1 MKNNLCL
8 KLVFII
14 ILSLGFACRILG
26 LDWDQSQHLHPD
38 ERFITMVASSVKMPS
53 NLANYFSQEESTLNP
68 YNNNFSFYVYGTFPI
83 LITRFFGE
91 LFSKTSYDE
100 IFLVGRRLS
109 VFFDLL
115 TLVLIYIITYLIF
128 KKESVSLW
136 SMFFYATAVCPI
148 QQAHFF
154 TVDSFTVF
162 FSTLTI
168 LLLLLF
174 LEKNKWFFIFLTGGF
189 FGLTLANKTSIGV
202 TLPLFILTIVFS
214 QKISKKE
221 LNLVKFFSQKI
232 LLILVFV
239 SGVVI
244 SFRIFQPYAFNSLF
258 HLYPHWLDN
267 ISEAHKMITG
277 EIDYPPNIQWS
288 YTKPLIHPFVNIFL
302 WGLGPIATTLSLLGI
317 IYSLSKREM
326 LHLGKMLIL
335 LVFSGIIF
343 IYQGVQLAKY
353 IRYFYPIYPA
363 LAILAGL
370 AASRIMTLLAD
381 KTKIPKLLVLAIT
394 IGAVFFWPV
403 SFLSIYSRPHSR
415 VTASE
420 WIYENIPSGSK
431 LTSEE
436 WDDGLP
442 LIIPGYQRIYTN
454 IPLGLYNTETE
465 SKWKKIIGQINEAD
479 YIIMSSNRLF
489 GSIPKLSQRYPVT
502 SLYYQL
508 LFEERLGFDK
518 VAEITSYPCFLSK
531 CIIDDGAEESFT
543 VYDHPKIIIF
553 KKSEDYHPDMFIPLL
568 DQRLIQKAEY
578 VNPEKTNRLF

>member
-1 MKNNLCL
+1 MKNNLWL
-8 KLVFII
+8 KFTFII
-14 ILSLGFACRILG
+14 ILSLGFACRIYG
-26 LDWDQSQHLHPD
+26 CNWDQSQHLHPD
-38 ERFITMVASSVKMPS
+38 ERFMTMVASSVKMPP
-53 NLANYFSQEESTLNP
+53 NLANYFSQKESTLNP
-68 YNNNFSFYVYGTFPI
+68 YNHNFSFYVYGTFPI
-83 LITRFFGE
+83 LITRFLGE
-91 LFSKTSYDE
+91 LSGKTGYDE

-115 TLVLIYIITYLIF
+115 TLILIYIITRLIF
-128 KKESVSLW
+128 KKEIVSLW
-136 SMFFYATAVCPI
+136 SMFFYATAVFPI

-162 FSTLTI
+162 FSTLSI
-168 LLLLLF
+168 FLLLLF
-174 LEKNKWFFIFLTGGF
+174 LEKKKWFFIFLTGGF

-202 TLPLFILTIVFS
+202 TLPLFILTIVFF
-214 QKISKKE
+214 QKISKKD
-221 LNLVKFFSQKI
+221 LNSIKFFSQKI

-239 SGVVI
+239 LGVII

-258 HLYPHWLDN
+258 HLSPHWLDN

-277 EIDYPPNIQWS
+277 EIDYPPNVQWS
-288 YTKPLIHPFVNIFL
+288 YTKPLIHPFINIFL
-302 WGLGPIATTLSLLGI
+302 WGFGPTVTILSLLGI
-317 IYSLSKREM
+317 VYSLLKRET
-326 LHLGKMLIL
+326 HLGKILIL

-353 IRYFYPIYPA
+353 MRYFYPIYPT

-370 AASRIMTLLAD
+370 AAFRIVTILAV
-381 KTKIPKLLVLAIT
+381 KTKIPKLLISVII
-394 IGAVFFWPV
+394 IGAVFFWPI

-454 IPLGLYNTETE
+454 IPLGLYNSETE
-465 SKWKKIIGQINEAD
+465 GKWKKIIEQINEAD
-479 YIIMSSNRLF
+479 YIIISSNRLS
-489 GSIPKLSQRYPVT
+489 GSIPNLSRRYPVT
-502 SLYYQL
+502 SLYYQF

-531 CIIDDGAEESFT
+531 RVVDDKAEESFT

-568 DQRLIQKAEY
+568 DQRLIQKTEY
-578 VNPEKTNRLF
+578 VNPKETNRLF